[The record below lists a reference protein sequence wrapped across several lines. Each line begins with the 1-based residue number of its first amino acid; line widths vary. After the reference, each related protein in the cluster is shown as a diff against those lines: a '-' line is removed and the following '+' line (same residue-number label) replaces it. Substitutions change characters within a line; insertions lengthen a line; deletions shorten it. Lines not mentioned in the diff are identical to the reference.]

1 MREKLIDLL
10 DDFGCDISFCDI
22 CNRPNDDCEGCKNE
36 QLADYLLANGVI
48 VLPCK
53 VGATL
58 YGIKKFKSTGRK
70 TVYSFTAP
78 DMAWIIEHKSAFGKN
93 IFLTR
98 EAAEKTLGEHN
109 NAAD

>member
-1 MREKLIDLL
+1 MKDKLIELLSSCPTDPEGNRNVAVIAQHLL
-10 DDFGCDISFCDI
+10 D
-22 CNRPNDDCEGCKNE
+22 
-36 QLADYLLANGVI
+36 NGVI
-48 VLPCK
+48 VPPCK

-58 YGIKKFKSTGRK
+58 YGIKKFKSTDRK

-98 EAAEKTLGEHN
+98 EAAEKAL
-109 NAAD
+109 